1 MVKEMLHKATEQYL
15 ALNRAQKY
23 QMRQKKHGLHVD
35 FKKSYRISY
44 LKRRWKVVMDNELR
58 LLNHKWKLAMCVPI
72 RTTPARIRFHF
83 K

>member
-1 MVKEMLHKATEQYL
+1 MVNEMLHKAMEQYL

-35 FKKSYRISY
+35 FKKSYRMSY
-44 LKRRWKVVMDNELR
+44 LKRRWKVVMDSELR
-58 LLNHKWKLAMCVPI
+58 NLNHKWKLVMSVPI
-72 RTTPARIRFHF
+72 RTTPTRIRF